1 VNSNNACS
9 KKNWSSGL
17 VLDFVSINAWRSII
31 GFQMFCKTGSVEW
44 KSGSGGSSIRISETV
59 ERIREIK

>member
-17 VLDFVSINAWRSII
+17 VLDFVSVNAWRSII

-44 KSGSGGSSIRISETV
+44 KSGSGDQQYEFQKPLKELG
-59 ERIREIK
+59 K